1 MKCNIFAFFT
11 LYRVKGF
18 FKPGQAPP
26 PGETGEAAQA
36 RGQAGIVIM
45 REGFGMSQL
54 GRAKKSRL
62 PHAAKEEA
70 VDEITRQNDDILRK
84 ALTRY
89 CEEEL
94 ELPTQA
100 QLDAV
105 TFTADYERHK
115 QEILRAGGRPVQEET
130 TPYVRVAHARGLRR
144 ALRVG
149 VVAALIAVTLVS
161 TVFSDPTSTQI
172 MAGFELDVDAHFAT
186 MSPEVDENGFL
197 APQPDHVYL
206 ELGDGRYTLPYH
218 YKLTYVTEGYEL
230 EEARNELCGYY
241 LYRKGDGFLW
251 WSGPHITFY
260 YDYLGSGTSMF
271 NLDDGTLLEI
281 DVEGVGPCLYYVVD
295 RSQFKDLVWT
305 DGRYIF
311 QLGVGK
317 LPVEELIKMAQ
328 SVRPV
333 E

>member
-1 MKCNIFAFFT
+1 MARNRAKKGRLLHAAFPW
-11 LYRVKGF
+11 RVKL
-18 FKPGQAPP
+18 P
-26 PGETGEAAQA
+26 AAQA
-36 RGQAGIVIM
+36 PGACPAG
-45 REGFGMSQL
+45 
-54 GRAKKSRL
+54 
-62 PHAAKEEA
+62 EA
-70 VDEITRQNDDILRK
+70 DDSITRQNDAILRQ
-84 ALTRY
+84 AFIRY
-89 CEEEL
+89 CEEAL
-94 ELPTQA
+94 ELPTQE

-105 TFTADYERHK
+105 TFTAEYEQRK
-115 QEILRAGGRPVQEET
+115 QEILRAGGRPAQEET
-130 TPYVRVAHARGLRR
+130 TPYVRVTHARGLRR

-149 VVAALIAVTLVS
+149 VVAALIAVTAIS
-161 TVFSDPTSTQI
+161 TVFSDPTSIQI

-197 APQPDHVYL
+197 VQAPSEEYVVT
-206 ELGDGRYTLPYH
+206 EDGEYVLPYH

-230 EEARNELCGYY
+230 EEARNAINGYY

-251 WSGPHITFY
+251 WSGPYITFY

-281 DVEGVGPCLYYVVD
+281 NVEGIGPCLYYVVD
-295 RSQFKDLVWT
+295 GSQFKDLVWT

-311 QLGVGK
+311 RLGVGN